1 MTMDRWLFAAG
12 AIFALL
18 SVAAGAFGAHGLK
31 TRVTADMLAIF
42 ELAAR
47 YQMYH
52 AIAIALCAFAWTR
65 WPGPPVVVAAALFTI
80 GILLFSG
87 SLYLLSLGGPRWV
100 GAITPLG
107 GTAWI
112 VGWAALAWAALRHG

>member
-1 MTMDRWLFAAG
+1 MDRWIFASG

-18 SVAAGAFGAHGLK
+18 SVGAGAFGAHGLK
-31 TRVTADMLAIF
+31 ARITPDMLAVF

-52 AIAIALCAFAWTR
+52 AIALALCAFALTR
-65 WPGPPVVVAAALFTI
+65 WPGPAVAVAALLFVV
-80 GILLFSG
+80 GILLFCG
-87 SLYLLSLGGPRWV
+87 SLYLMALGGPRWL
-100 GAITPLG
+100 GAITPFG

>member
-1 MTMDRWLFAAG
+1 MDRWLFAAG

-31 TRVTADMLAIF
+31 ARVTPEMLAIF

-52 AIAIALCAFAWTR
+52 AIALALCAFAWTR
-65 WPGPPVVVAAALFTI
+65 WPGPAVAVAAVLFAV
-80 GILLFSG
+80 GILLFCG
-87 SLYLLSLGGPRWV
+87 SLYLLSLGGPRWF

>member
-1 MTMDRWLFAAG
+1 MDRWLFAAG

-31 TRVTADMLAIF
+31 ARVTPDMLAIF

-52 AIAIALCAFAWTR
+52 AIALALCAFAWTR
-65 WPGPPVVVAAALFTI
+65 WPGPAVVVAAVLFVV
-80 GILLFSG
+80 GILLFCG
-87 SLYLLSLGGPRWV
+87 SLYLLSLGGPRWF

>member
-1 MTMDRWLFAAG
+1 MERWMFAAG

-18 SVAAGAFGAHGLK
+18 SVGAGAFGAHGLK
-31 TRVTADMLAIF
+31 ARISPEMLATF

-52 AIAIALCAFAWTR
+52 AIGLALCAFAWTR
-65 WPGPPVVVAAALFTI
+65 WPGPAVAVAALLFVA
-80 GILLFSG
+80 GILLFCG
-87 SLYLLSLGGPRWV
+87 SLYVMSLGGPRWL
-100 GAITPLG
+100 GAITPFG

>member
-1 MTMDRWLFAAG
+1 MDRWLFAAG

-31 TRVTADMLAIF
+31 ARVTPDMLAIF

-52 AIAIALCAFAWTR
+52 AIALALCAFAWTR
-65 WPGPPVVVAAALFTI
+65 WPGPAVAVAAGLFAV

-87 SLYLLSLGGPRWV
+87 SLYLLSLGGPRWF